1 MQILLALSILTQISL
16 GFSVSVLIFLALPF
30 SLQAFQALQEPILLV
45 ASLKQV
51 SKAQA
56 LLTTFTTSRLV
67 YL

>member
-1 MQILLALSILTQISL
+1 MQILLAPSILSQISL
-16 GFSVSVLIFLALPF
+16 GFSVSMLISLAPPI
-30 SLQAFQALQEPILLV
+30 SLSAFQALQEPMLLV